1 MTMSIMIVRTIGD
14 INRIAMIKINGMVMT
29 NMEIKD
35 SWLSFNII
43 NGHNN

>member
-1 MTMSIMIVRTIGD
+1 MIMLIMIVRVSVE